1 MHVEAAGI
9 ALTNAMKDKENKI
22 DLKVIYIE
30 NVNLNAKGIKHLI
43 KHCKSMKK
51 LQELALINIK
61 GVDQAI
67 EFIEKS
73 FMHHK
78 SLEILNVSG
87 NDLPDFDSIIEI
99 MRHNRS
105 VRHINIR
112 GSKFSVED
120 LTPIWLGLRDNISVC
135 ELEYQREKVVFAFD
149 ILQCVEIELILNQE
163 ICQTIFPR
171 IN

>member
-1 MHVEAAGI
+1 
-9 ALTNAMKDKENKI
+9 
-22 DLKVIYIE
+22 
-30 NVNLNAKGIKHLI
+30 
-43 KHCKSMKK
+43 MKK

-67 EFIEKS
+67 DFIEKS

-171 IN
+171 ID